1 MTLRTTIPRS
11 SAWLAAAALLL
22 FAGAGRAD
30 DGADFF
36 EKKVRPV
43 LAEHCYSCHS
53 AAAKKERGGLRLD
66 TPEAI
71 RQGGE
76 SGPVV
81 KPKDADSLLLQAVA
95 HATGAPAMPPKS
107 KLPDSAIADLRAWVK
122 MGAPLPTAMRQAPA
136 ADL

>member
-1 MTLRTTIPRS
+1 MTLLPTAPRS
-11 SAWLAAAALLL
+11 HTWLAAAALLL
-22 FAGAGRAD
+22 LAGAGRAD
-30 DGADFF
+30 DADFF

-71 RQGGE
+71 RAGGE

-81 KPKDADSLLLQAVA
+81 KPKDADSLLLKAVA
-95 HATGAPAMPPKS
+95 HAPGAPAMPPKA
-107 KLPDSAIADLRAWVK
+107 KLPDSAIADLRTWVK
-122 MGAPLPTAMRQAPA
+122 MGAPLP
-136 ADL
+136 